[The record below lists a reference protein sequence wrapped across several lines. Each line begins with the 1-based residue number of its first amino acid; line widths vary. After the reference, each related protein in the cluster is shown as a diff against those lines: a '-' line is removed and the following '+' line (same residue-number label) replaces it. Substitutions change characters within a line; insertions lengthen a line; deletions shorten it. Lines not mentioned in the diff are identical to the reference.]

1 MFNFFK
7 KKKKEENG
15 VKPMPELSDLDGM
28 TLKEGDLVD
37 ALRYDLGRCKI
48 IIEEKKYLYESLA
61 TGEKVSWAKMIDAA
75 TNFQKVRKV
84 KDIAVS

>member
-1 MFNFFK
+1 MFNFFRK
-7 KKKKEENG
+7 KKENG
-15 VKPMPELSDLDGM
+15 VKPMPEISDLEGIA
-28 TLKEGDLVD
+28 LKEGDLVD

-48 IIEEKKYLYESLA
+48 VIEDKKYFYESLT

-84 KDIAVS
+84 TA